1 MQGSV
6 EFFNECFKG
15 PRAEKSIKRR
25 NEAFVAFHFQDLCKF
40 SAVGK
45 PVAFPMF
52 PSSQRPF
59 NMAATALEKYVK
71 LLIHTATFVAIKPR
85 SPVLSESQKVSV
97 RCFEV

>member
-6 EFFNECFKG
+6 EFFNECFRD
-15 PRAEKSIKRR
+15 PRTEKSIKRR
-25 NEAFVAFHFQDLCKF
+25 NKAFVAFYFQDLCKF

-45 PVAFPMF
+45 PVAFSMF

-71 LLIHTATFVAIKPR
+71 LLIHTATFLAIKSR
-85 SPVLSESQKVSV
+85 SPMLSESQKVSV
-97 RCFEV
+97 RSFEV

>member
-1 MQGSV
+1 MNVLEAQGL
-6 EFFNECFKG
+6 K
-15 PRAEKSIKRR
+15 RALSAETR
-25 NEAFVAFHFQDLCKF
+25 HLLHLCKF

-85 SPVLSESQKVSV
+85 SPMLSESQKVSV
-97 RCFEV
+97 RFFEV